1 MSSTS
6 HATPRPKSL
15 GKQTKP
21 VKLGLPRSSR
31 LRSGYQHLKV
41 RSSGLSL
48 HGTFLRMG
56 VMGDQVTET
65 QGAVVVSRRVG
76 PAVTR
81 NKLKRRL
88 REVYRQELSSL
99 RTGLWIVV
107 TVKPSASNATM
118 ESLRSE
124 WLRLGKRLSI
134 FSDSLPDQGA

>member
-1 MSSTS
+1 MS
-6 HATPRPKSL
+6 
-15 GKQTKP
+15 
-21 VKLGLPRSSR
+21 
-31 LRSGYQHLKV
+31 
-41 RSSGLSL
+41 
-48 HGTFLRMG
+48 
-56 VMGDQVTET
+56 DQVTET
-65 QGAVVVSRRVG
+65 QGTVVVSRRVG

-88 REVYRQELSSL
+88 REVYRHALPGL

-107 TVKPSASNATM
+107 TVKPSAANATM